1 MEHACMH
8 GACAHVYV
16 AWSMRA
22 CVRGMEHACMCAW
35 HGACVHVY
43 VAWSM
48 RACVRGMEHACMWL
62 LCGCGLWGASHL
74 WLDLCMSGVNCSME
88 PAGWSGRAG

>member
-48 RACVRGMEHACMWL
+48 RACVRGMEHACMCTWHGA
-62 LCGCGLWGASHL
+62 CVHVAAVRLWIVGSVAP
-74 WLDLCMSGVNCSME
+74 V
-88 PAGWSGRAG
+88 A